1 MLKRTPFFSLMMIML
16 LILAACGAETAPTT
30 APAPATTAP
39 ATEAPATGNTE
50 PTAAPVEP
58 TEAPVAE
65 ATAEPTADTGSTGAA
80 DVADYMTVSAEQQAT
95 WVRNF
100 NPFVSDRR
108 FPTLYGVHEPLMLY
122 NTLTGELMPWLAT
135 EFAWSD
141 DNKKLTFTI
150 RDGVKWSD
158 GEAFSAEDVAYTFNL
173 LKENTAL
180 ATGANAWAYLES
192 VTAPDEKTVE
202 FAFQR
207 VFTPGLYDV
216 SAQVIVPEHVWS
228 TVTDPVKYQNENPV
242 GTGPFTEVTVFENQ
256 IYALGKNPNYWQA
269 GKPYIAG
276 LRFPAYPGNDQANLA
291 TLNGE
296 NDWAG
301 NFIPDIENT
310 YVAKDPNNGYYFPAL
325 GGEIMLYLNTT
336 KAPFDDVNVRKA
348 ISQAID
354 RDQIVTV
361 AMYDYTKPGDVTG
374 LSDAYPSFKSQAI
387 ADAGTWTKLDIE
399 AANAALDAAGLAKGP
414 DGIRVKADGTPMKY
428 EINVVSGW
436 TDWVSACEIMSQNL
450 KEVGIDASVKTYD
463 FSAWIDKVNKGEFD
477 MSIGWSS
484 SGATP
489 VNFYRGQASSLTFKP
504 VGEVAS
510 ENWQRYVSP
519 EMDKLLEEFAATSD
533 AAEQKAIAEKMQ
545 QAYDAEAPAIP
556 LFPGPMWYEY
566 NTTRFTDFP
575 TKDNAYAHGSP
586 FSSPDQLLLLTT
598 VKPKQ

>member
-1 MLKRTPFFSLMMIML
+1 MLKRTPFFSLVMIVL

-30 APAPATTAP
+30 APVATTAP

-50 PTAAPVEP
+50 PTAAPVEA
-58 TEAPVAE
+58 TEAPAAE
-65 ATAEPTADTGSTGAA
+65 ATTAPTAGATGAG
-80 DVADYMTVSAEQQAT
+80 DLEDYLTASTEQQAT

-100 NPFVSDRR
+100 NPFVPDRR
-108 FPTLYGVHEPLMLY
+108 FPTLYGIYEPLMVY
-122 NTLTGELMPWLAT
+122 NTLKGEMTPWLAT

-141 DNKKLTFTI
+141 DNKKLTFTV
-150 RDGVKWSD
+150 REGVQWSD
-158 GEAFSAEDVAYTFNL
+158 GKPFTAKDVAYTFNL

-192 VTAPDEKTVE
+192 VTAPDDTTVE
-202 FAFQR
+202 FTFQR
-207 VFTPGLYDV
+207 VYTPGLYDV
-216 SAQVIVPEHVWS
+216 AAQVIVPEHIWS
-228 TVTDPVKYQNENPV
+228 TVEDPVKFQNENPV
-242 GTGPFTEVTVFENQ
+242 ATGPFTEITVFENQ
-256 IYALGKNPNYWQA
+256 IYAVGKNPNYWQE

-310 YVAKDPNNGYYFPAL
+310 YVAKDPNNGYFFPSIGAVVH
-325 GGEIMLYLNTT
+325 LYLNTT
-336 KAPFDDVNVRKA
+336 KAPFDKVEVRKA

-354 RDQIVTV
+354 REQIVTV
-361 AMYDYTKPGDVTG
+361 AMYDYTKPADATG
-374 LSDAYPSFKSQAI
+374 LSDAYPGFKSQAVV
-387 ADAGTWTKLDIE
+387 DAGTWTKLDVE
-399 AANAALDAAGLAKGP
+399 AANAALDAAGLTRGA
-414 DGIRVKADGTPMKY
+414 DGIRVNADGTPMKY

-436 TDWVSACEIMSQNL
+436 TDWVSACEIMAQNL
-450 KEVGIDASVKTYD
+450 KEVGIDATVKTYD

-484 SGATP
+484 GGATP
-489 VNFYRGQASSLTFKP
+489 VNFYRAQASSLTFKP

-510 ENWQRYVSP
+510 ENWHRYVSP
-519 EMDKLLEEFAATSD
+519 KMDELLEQFAATSD
-533 AAEQKAIAEKMQ
+533 EAEQKAIAEQMQ
-545 QAYDAEAPAIP
+545 QTFSDEAPAIP
-556 LFPGPMWYEY
+556 LFPGPEWFEY

-575 TKDNAYAHGSP
+575 TKENPYATGAP
-586 FSSPDQLLLLTT
+586 FSLPHQLFLLTT